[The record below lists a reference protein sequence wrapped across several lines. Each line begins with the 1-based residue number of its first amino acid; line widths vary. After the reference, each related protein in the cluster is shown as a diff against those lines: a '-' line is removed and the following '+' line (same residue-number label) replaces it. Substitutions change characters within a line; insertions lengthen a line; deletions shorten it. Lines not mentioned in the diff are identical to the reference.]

1 MSEIS
6 LDQKE
11 AQLEV
16 SKQDQAPGVE
26 VKKDFKKTIENPG
39 IEGKSSFETGEET
52 AQSKETEGS
61 KYTTESE
68 DRSEKLAIIKK
79 VYNK

>member
-16 SKQDQAPGVE
+16 SKQDQAPGIE
-26 VKKDFKKTIENPG
+26 ATKDIQKALENPG
-39 IEGKSSFETGEET
+39 IEGKGSFEAGEET
-52 AQSKETEGS
+52 GQSKETEGS

>member
-16 SKQDQAPGVE
+16 YKQDKAPAVQVQE
-26 VKKDFKKTIENPG
+26 NLQKDTEDTSSQG
-39 IEGKSSFETGEET
+39 EGKKEVGQDK
-52 AQSKETEGS
+52 AETEGS

-68 DRSEKLAIIKK
+68 NQSEKIEQIKR